1 MHKCKCKMALINTS
15 SLVNKTF
22 ILNDFTAQTL
32 DCLCVTETWIKP
44 GESCPLVEPL
54 PQGCSFLNT
63 PCLCGRDGGLVTVF
77 KNTFPCGSLSTAQ
90 YSSFEVQLFQIL
102 LANPVTIALVYRPPK
117 QDMEFLNEF
126 TAFVGDLVTAYDK
139 ILLLGD
145 FNIHVCCASETLSME
160 FLKSYGVI

>member
-1 MHKCKCKMALINTS
+1 M
-15 SLVNKTF
+15 
-22 ILNDFTAQTL
+22 
-32 DCLCVTETWIKP
+32 
-44 GESCPLVEPL
+44 
-54 PQGCSFLNT
+54 
-63 PCLCGRDGGLVTVF
+63 TVF
-77 KNTFPCGSLSTAQ
+77 KNTFPCRSLSTTQ

-145 FNIHVCCASETLSME
+145 FNIHVCCASKTLSME